1 MCYLYTKIMW
11 SGSSIYLHCDLHLLD
26 DLMNVLFVF
35 SAFLFWHHSTH
46 FSPAKLFPI
55 FNDKFIISC
64 KIAFAKSIALSQIL
78 PQSKTIKNNEKL
90 SLFGEND
97 SRRLS
102 NFLQTHIFWKFYH
115 ISRIYSQ
122 INYRNIW
129 FAKVI
134 IILIMTAQVIF
145 FHVFSKKDPH
155 LKAVERIKRLF
166 PLKIEQYVTQ
176 LLITH

>member
-1 MCYLYTKIMW
+1 MW

-35 SAFLFWHHSTH
+35 SAFLFRHHSTH
-46 FSPAKLFPI
+46 FLPAKLFPI

-115 ISRIYSQ
+115 ISRIYNQ

-145 FHVFSKKDPH
+145 FHAFSKKDPH